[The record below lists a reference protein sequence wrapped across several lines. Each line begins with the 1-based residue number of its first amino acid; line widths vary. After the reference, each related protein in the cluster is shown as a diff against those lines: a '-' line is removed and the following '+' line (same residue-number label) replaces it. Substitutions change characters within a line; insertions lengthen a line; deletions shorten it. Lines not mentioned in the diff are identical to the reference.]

1 VFLILVVGLALLIQS
16 LVFRSLLVPITAVV
30 GFLLTIGAALG
41 ATTFVFQLGNGQQIL
56 GIASTA
62 PIISFLPVL
71 LVAILFGLA
80 IVRRPRRRLPDQD
93 DVRPRRP
100 HAAREPRLA
109 SPTLDR
115 SDPP

>member
-1 VFLILVVGLALLIQS
+1 LIQS

-41 ATTFVFQLGNGQQIL
+41 ATTFVFQLGHGQQIL

-71 LVAILFGLA
+71 LVAILFVGWLDALA
-80 IVRRPRRRLPDQD
+80 FEDEDLTERAAMRP
-93 DVRPRRP
+93 
-100 HAAREPRLA
+100 AA
-109 SPTLDR
+109 
-115 SDPP
+115 